1 MAAGD
6 WELTNATI
14 TNIVN
19 GTFAIGSDTFK
30 VALFQSTSNL
40 GAGSTTYAG
49 VTDEVANGNGYTTGG
64 VAVTLTLSGTT
75 TVKVDFQTDPEWTGS
90 GGGFSAR
97 WAALYEVG
105 GNVLAYCLLDSSPA
119 DVTVAAGQKLT
130 VAANANGVMTITK
143 AT

>member
-1 MAAGD
+1 MAAGN

-40 GAGSTTYAG
+40 GAGSTSYAG
-49 VTDEVANGNGYTTGG
+49 VTNEVTNGNGYTTGG

-143 AT
+143 AV

>member
-1 MAAGD
+1 MAAGN

-30 VALFQSTSNL
+30 VALFRNTSNL
-40 GAGSTTYAG
+40 GPGSTTYSG
-49 VTDEVANGNGYTTGG
+49 VSNEVANGNGYTTGG

-90 GGGFSAR
+90 GSGFSAR

-143 AT
+143 AA